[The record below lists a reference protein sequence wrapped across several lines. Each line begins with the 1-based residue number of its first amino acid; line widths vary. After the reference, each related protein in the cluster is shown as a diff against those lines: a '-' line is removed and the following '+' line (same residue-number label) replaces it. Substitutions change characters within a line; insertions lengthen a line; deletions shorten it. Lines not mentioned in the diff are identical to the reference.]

1 MGGKAET
8 KEIFNSIRNKA
19 SQCSD
24 KACFTP
30 DDAEVIT
37 ESRLKQIVDEAEAK
51 WEEDCERAD
60 FEWRI
65 NEVLPMLEEKYLYG
79 TASLIKAM
87 ADALGIKISEV
98 K

>member
-1 MGGKAET
+1 M

-24 KACFTP
+24 KACFIP

-51 WEEDCERAD
+51 WEAEVCEWKPTGLCEPPRY
-60 FEWRI
+60 
-65 NEVLPMLEEKYLYG
+65 LEAHDLIAYELD
-79 TASLIKAM
+79 ASLWKYCPICGKP
-87 ADALGIKISEV
+87 IKISEV
-98 K
+98 E